1 MKRRDFI
8 QALGVSSVLATGA
21 ASGASVSGNDGP
33 ASGIENVVV
42 MVGDGMGYDPIELTR
57 HVYGDLAMQTMT
69 SIGNVQTEPR
79 TGEVTDSAAAGT
91 ALATGLKS
99 HLFQVSVYGPPR
111 GDRDDYL
118 PVMTQLEA
126 ADAAGMAT
134 GLVTTSRITHAT
146 PAAYAAHV
154 PNRRL
159 ERRIADAYL
168 DQSIDVLLGGGEAI
182 WTSEQLERARQNGY
196 ELVYTAEGLRNTTTE
211 NLLGLFDDS
220 HLAYTLDRGD
230 RQPGLEELTTAALDR
245 LDGDDGFYL
254 VVEGARI
261 DHANHVCD
269 PWTSVAETKEF
280 DDTVRAV
287 LEYAAGRDDTLV
299 VVTSDHECGG
309 FTFGNGFGDVVDTDR
324 FRVWGSDESGVEGSL
339 SKLADEIATAVGRGD
354 DIDVRSRIV
363 DYLDLEGVELE
374 EDAVKRIE
382 AAAEQVRIP
391 GNLAALIGQTVS
403 PLLGMD
409 WGAVFPHERVHLAA
423 HSGPSQPVLAAG
435 PGVEEA
441 SGNWFHL
448 ADLSATLSA
457 IMLFGSETTDT
468 VQSRSAWEHRMQRVG
483 PQTDEDARRA
493 LEYLGP
499 VDDDGGVAA
508 ALDVNGDGIVDLAD
522 VLAISSYD
530 GDTRDRGVSRGRGA
544 NPEARGERRREIWK
558 AHQ

>member
-1 MKRRDFI
+1 MNRRDFI
-8 QALGVSSVLATGA
+8 QALGVSSVLGTGA
-21 ASGASVSGNDGP
+21 ASGATQTGNDSS
-33 ASGIENVVV
+33 ARGIENVIV

-79 TGEVTDSAAAGT
+79 VGEVTDSAAAGT

-99 HLFQVSVYGPPR
+99 HLFQVSVHGPPR
-111 GDRDDYL
+111 GNRDDYV

-134 GLVTTSRITHAT
+134 GLVTTARLTHAT

-159 ERRIADAYL
+159 ERRIAEAYL

-182 WTSEQLERARQNGY
+182 WTSDQLERARQNGY
-196 ELVYTAEGLRNTTTE
+196 EVVSTAEGLRNTTTE
-211 NLLGLFDDS
+211 NVLGLFDES
-220 HLAYTLDRGD
+220 HIAYTLDRGD
-230 RQPGLEELTTAALDR
+230 RHPGLQELTTAALDR
-245 LDGDDGFYL
+245 LDGDAGFYL
-254 VVEGARI
+254 MVEGARI

-269 PWTSVAETKEF
+269 PWTSIAETKEF

-287 LEYAAGRDDTLV
+287 LEYASGRDDTLV
-299 VVTSDHECGG
+299 LVTSDHECGG
-309 FTFGNGFGDVVDTDR
+309 FTFGNGFGDVVDTER
-324 FRVWGSDESGVEGSL
+324 FRVWGTDESGVDGSL
-339 SKLADEIATAVGRGD
+339 TKLADEIAKAVGRGD
-354 DIDVRSRIV
+354 AIDVRSRIV

-374 EDAVKRIE
+374 EDAVERIE
-382 AAAEQVRIP
+382 AAADQVRIP

-403 PLLGMD
+403 PQLGID
-409 WGAVFPHERVHLAA
+409 WGAVVPNERVHLAA
-423 HSGPSQPVLAAG
+423 HSAPSQPVLAAG
-435 PGVEEA
+435 PGVEAA

-448 ADLSATLSA
+448 ADLSASISA
-457 IMLFGSETTDT
+457 IMLFGSVSADTD
-468 VQSRSAWEHRMQRVG
+468 QSRSEWERRMQRVG

-499 VDDDGGVAA
+499 VNDDGGVAA
-508 ALDVNGDGIVDLAD
+508 ALDVNEDGIVDLAD
-522 VLAISSYD
+522 VLAISRYD
-530 GDTRDRGVSRGRGA
+530 GDATNRGRSRGRGA
-544 NPEARGERRREIWK
+544 NPDSRGELLREVWK